1 MSKQTESKTWLA
13 GRAQVS
19 ALALIGE
26 GNATVAADRYCYMA
40 GGHIDSHTKWSS
52 SRYEAAG
59 ILRAFRACYGRE
71 ARRIISDLLKKQF
84 EAYWKSYVPTMRL
97 TARVAELTRD

>member
-13 GRAQVS
+13 GRAKAS

-26 GNATVAADRYCYMA
+26 GNATTAADRYCYMA
-40 GGHIDSHTKWSS
+40 DGHVDSHTKWSS

-59 ILRAFRACYGRE
+59 ILRAFRQAYGRE
-71 ARRIISDLLKKQF
+71 ARKVIADLLKRQF
-84 EAYWKSYVPTMRL
+84 ETYWKSYVPIMVL
-97 TARVAELTRD
+97 TAKTAALTRD